1 MAFRDRYTGLIN
13 RYRDHLPV
21 SDDTRII
28 SLGEGN
34 TPLIRLKNIPKLLG
48 KDVDI
53 YVKYEGL
60 NPTGSS
66 SSQYSSENFFT
77 FAVSVRTLVTCDAL
91 PSFTTIS
98 CGNKPVVTQKLRSSS
113 SRASCGGCLSSEQV
127 AITTD
132 TPAPGL
138 AMSVM

>member
-1 MAFRDRYTGLIN
+1 MPFRDRYTGLIN

-21 SDDTRII
+21 NDDTPII

-60 NPTGSS
+60 NPTGS
-66 SSQYSSENFFT
+66 FKDRGMT
-77 FAVSVRTLVTCDAL
+77 MAVTKAVEEGSNAIICAST
-91 PSFTTIS
+91 
-98 CGNKPVVTQKLRSSS
+98 GNTSAEIG
-113 SRASCGGCLSSEQV
+113 RAHV
-127 AITTD
+127 
-132 TPAPGL
+132 
-138 AMSVM
+138 